1 MLDETVLANVW
12 FLATTEDEWNAFV
25 EDTIAANATETNL
38 CLIGAGNFYSE
49 RCNRFKHLGS
59 ILNV

>member
-12 FLATTEDEWNAFV
+12 LATTEDEWNAFV

-38 CLIGAGNFYSE
+38 CLIGTANFCTMKDVIDANTLE
-49 RCNRFKHLGS
+49 V
-59 ILNV
+59 LNVY